1 MKKSTAN
8 STAGFS
14 RLENRSN
21 LDTKGH
27 RLKPAVLLRRI
38 LSQPLS
44 HIVEVPGARD
54 MGQRHANL
62 IVLANFFDYDYEHE
76 HEHDETPTRTAIEQE
91 ARRPCASDMKSWSSA
106 QLDAFVLRLRQF
118 RRGGLFG

>member
-38 LSQPLS
+38 LSRPLS

-62 IVLANFFDYDYEHE
+62 IVLPNFRYLDPVGNGYGTFGN
-76 HEHDETPTRTAIEQE
+76 
-91 ARRPCASDMKSWSSA
+91 KSRERI
-106 QLDAFVLRLRQF
+106 DHF
-118 RRGGLFG
+118 RAGFWVAEFHFSQRV